1 MYFTKYC
8 ANDRTISLGPKRSF
22 EKKKTFQNTA
32 VFTVTKVFLPL
43 FSRIIECDRAHVTM
57 HKGLQYILTVTVEVI
72 TYFLKDLRGC

>member
-1 MYFTKYC
+1 M
-8 ANDRTISLGPKRSF
+8 GPKRSF
-22 EKKKTFQNTA
+22 EKKTFQNTA